1 MSPSEAN
8 GSPLLRVTVVS
19 KTYGG
24 TVALSDVS
32 VSFFAGE
39 VHALLGENG
48 AGKSTLMKIIAG
60 VQTADSGEIAG
71 TRDGDLDVKMVF
83 QELSVVPE
91 MSVRENM
98 EMSQFTDRGLVVD
111 HKSME
116 PKLRSA
122 LQAAGLGGLDLDMPV
137 EALPLAQRQ
146 LLEIARG
153 LYSEAKVLILES
165 PPPRCPTSKSL
176 ESTRWCVAWSSVA
189 MASFTSPIDWARCS
203 RSRIASP

>member
-8 GSPLLRVTVVS
+8 GSPLLRVTGVS

-71 TRDGDLDVKMVF
+71 TRDEDLDVKMVF

-98 EMSQFTDRGLVVD
+98 EMSQFDDRESGRRPQVNGT
-111 HKSME
+111 E
-116 PKLRSA
+116 TPFCSA
-122 LQAAGLGGLDLDMPV
+122 GSG
-137 EALPLAQRQ
+137 
-146 LLEIARG
+146 
-153 LYSEAKVLILES
+153 
-165 PPPRCPTSKSL
+165 
-176 ESTRWCVAWSSVA
+176 AWKPGPGH
-189 MASFTSPIDWARCS
+189 AS
-203 RSRIASP
+203 